1 MSGRVPGAW
10 ASTAPPTPSG
20 EAAVKGAER
29 PMPGTARSGGGEA
42 GFTMVLLVVIVAV
55 MSILLTVAI
64 QLASFQM
71 QREKEAELIFR
82 GEQYV
87 EAIRLYRMRY
97 GRYPMTLK
105 EIWEAD
111 PKVIRKK
118 WKDPIT
124 DSESWGLVFLGQEGE
139 RIRPGVPGLPTPS
152 PSPTPEAAPEETSE
166 TGASA
171 GEGGQQTVGPIIGVR
186 STSCDPSIKVY
197 QGRERYCDWKFIFR
211 EQPQRPPHP

>member
-1 MSGRVPGAW
+1 
-10 ASTAPPTPSG
+10 
-20 EAAVKGAER
+20 
-29 PMPGTARSGGGEA
+29 
-42 GFTMVLLVVIVAV
+42 MVLLVVIVAV

-64 QLASFQM
+64 QLVSFQV

-124 DSESWGLVFLGQEGE
+124 DSESWALVFFGQDGE
-139 RIRPGVPGLPTPS
+139 QIRPGDQRVPGLPTPS
-152 PSPTPEAAPEETSE
+152 PAPEPEGTPTPGP
-166 TGASA
+166 GASS
-171 GEGGQQTVGPIIGVR
+171 GEGGQETVGPIIGVR

-197 QGRERYCDWKFIFR
+197 QGRERYCDWKFVFR
-211 EQPQRPPHP
+211 EQPQRPPRP